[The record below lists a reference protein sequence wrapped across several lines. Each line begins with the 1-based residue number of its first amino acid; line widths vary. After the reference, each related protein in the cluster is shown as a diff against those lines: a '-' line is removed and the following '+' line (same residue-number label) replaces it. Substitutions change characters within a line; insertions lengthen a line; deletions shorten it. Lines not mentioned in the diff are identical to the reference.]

1 MVLLVALVSLVYI
14 GLGVLGLLAA
24 VSGQVGTWYSLV
36 QWSGFG
42 FSATYP
48 TALVV
53 GFISFIQL
61 VMSYGLW
68 KLKRWALWLTVLLCI
83 FGAGASVV
91 VGGVPN
97 LWIPA
102 LLTIILLLIY
112 HGRFGEERFG

>member
-1 MVLLVALVSLVYI
+1 LVVLIALISLVYI
-14 GLGVLGLLAA
+14 GLAVLGLLAA
-24 VSGQVGTWYSLV
+24 VTGQISAWYSLV

-53 GFISFIQL
+53 GFMSFVQL

-68 KLKRWALWLTVLLCI
+68 KMKRWALWLTVMLCI
-83 FGAGASVV
+83 LGAGASYVA
-91 VGGVPN
+91 GIPN

-102 LLTIILLLIY
+102 LLTIVVLLIY
-112 HGRFGEERFG
+112 HGRFREEQFG